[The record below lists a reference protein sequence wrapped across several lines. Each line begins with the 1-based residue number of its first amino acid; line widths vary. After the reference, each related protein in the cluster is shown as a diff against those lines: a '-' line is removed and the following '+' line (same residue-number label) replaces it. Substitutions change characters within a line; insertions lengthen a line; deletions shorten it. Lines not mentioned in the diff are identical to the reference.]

1 LKMLLG
7 PLLAVC
13 ALALIALTWAEY
25 FAPSVDYRFGISVRA
40 AGNEEVIVRIA
51 PYARTDARVGDTI
64 LLSAMTMSQ
73 RLRLRMGISPDGWT
87 IALPLMRDG
96 QPIAAHASS
105 AHWVRTPEYTQEF
118 FEFAIVNTIAIAI
131 LGLVAWR
138 KPSLATAALLFYGAG
153 GMTTGGIAGLVSW
166 LPDPA
171 YGLACIVISLL
182 SIGPTLALIIFITRF
197 PELPQTARARLRMH
211 IGDGVFAFG
220 IVLSLLE
227 TIFEPYLYRS
237 WTVVDVLV
245 LIVTALVVLAFAVL
259 AYVDASGNDRRRV
272 GWVIAGFAVS
282 VLASSSINVVLS
294 LTGSLLSWIIPLSS
308 VLNLALPIAL
318 AYAVLRHRVIDL
330 GFAINRTVVYA
341 AIIGIVIALV
351 GLVDWFT
358 AKLIGEQRLAGAV
371 EALLTIAIGFA
382 LTFIHRWVE
391 RIVDRIVFRQ
401 RHLAEKQIACRI
413 DALDFSESEAVV
425 DEALVDDVSSILRI
439 SSAAVFRRVD
449 AGSTFVRT
457 ASNAWDAGT
466 MDSSG
471 NDALLVRTMR
481 ASERPVFL
489 DDVAITLPDAPL
501 GSQRPAFAI
510 PIVTQH
516 ELLGFVL
523 YGNHDDGSTP
533 DPDETALLHR
543 LAHAAGAA
551 YGNVEAR
558 RWRERATTL
567 ERSLLAQA
575 P

>member
-1 LKMLLG
+1 MVAQEGRPLKMLLG
-7 PLLAVC
+7 PLMAVC
-13 ALALIALTWAEY
+13 ALELIALTWAEY
-25 FAPSVDYRFGISVRA
+25 FAPSVDYHFGISVRA

-64 LLSAMTMSQ
+64 LLSAMTMTQ

-96 QPIAAHASS
+96 QPIAARASS

-153 GMTTGGIAGLVSW
+153 GMTTGGVAGLVSW

-171 YGLACIVISLL
+171 YGLACVVISLL

-211 IGDGVFAFG
+211 IGDGVFALG

-237 WTVVDVLV
+237 WTVVDVLA

-282 VLASSSINVVLS
+282 VLASSSINVALS

-318 AYAVLRHRVIDL
+318 AYAVLRH
-330 GFAINRTVVYA
+330 
-341 AIIGIVIALV
+341 
-351 GLVDWFT
+351 
-358 AKLIGEQRLAGAV
+358 
-371 EALLTIAIGFA
+371 
-382 LTFIHRWVE
+382 
-391 RIVDRIVFRQ
+391 
-401 RHLAEKQIACRI
+401 
-413 DALDFSESEAVV
+413 
-425 DEALVDDVSSILRI
+425 
-439 SSAAVFRRVD
+439 
-449 AGSTFVRT
+449 
-457 ASNAWDAGT
+457 
-466 MDSSG
+466 
-471 NDALLVRTMR
+471 
-481 ASERPVFL
+481 
-489 DDVAITLPDAPL
+489 
-501 GSQRPAFAI
+501 
-510 PIVTQH
+510 
-516 ELLGFVL
+516 
-523 YGNHDDGSTP
+523 
-533 DPDETALLHR
+533 
-543 LAHAAGAA
+543 
-551 YGNVEAR
+551 
-558 RWRERATTL
+558 
-567 ERSLLAQA
+567 
-575 P
+575 